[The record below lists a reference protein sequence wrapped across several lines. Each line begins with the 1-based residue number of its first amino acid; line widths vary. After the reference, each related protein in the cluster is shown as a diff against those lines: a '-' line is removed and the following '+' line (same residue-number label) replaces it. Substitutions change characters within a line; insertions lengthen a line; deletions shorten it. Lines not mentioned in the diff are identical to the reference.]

1 MRKQT
6 KKLNLNKETLRTL
19 ESLEL
24 KGLAG
29 GVITQVNTCNC
40 PSHAVTNCFTNCN
53 CPTKLSC

>member
-6 KKLNLNKETLRTL
+6 TKLSLNKETLRTL

-24 KGLAG
+24 KDLAG
-29 GVITQVNTCNC
+29 GVITEVNTCNC
-40 PSHAVTNCFTNCN
+40 PSHAVTNCLTNCN